1 MVKYLLFITPIIF
14 SISLPFHNLAH
25 FFYKILSQGLLL
37 YLLHKPQ
44 YAPYLVSLCLRPR
57 IILGQFALGQL
68 IARRIRSLVDLLDRR
83 LVFSFVGC
91 WKSYLGRFVFL
102 SFEFINFGF
111 SQVIHLL
118 NCFMSF
124 RRNRNLEFDF
134 RLLLQGLVGMMDFIR
149 HFLNQ
154 INLFGLVFV
163 VVLVKM
169 CSFIELMSSL
179 RLALSFYL
187 KSFYE
192 LYLSFVLFVK
202 GLILSTCLILALV

>member
-1 MVKYLLFITPIIF
+1 
-14 SISLPFHNLAH
+14 
-25 FFYKILSQGLLL
+25 
-37 YLLHKPQ
+37 
-44 YAPYLVSLCLRPR
+44 
-57 IILGQFALGQL
+57 
-68 IARRIRSLVDLLDRR
+68 
-83 LVFSFVGC
+83 
-91 WKSYLGRFVFL
+91 
-102 SFEFINFGF
+102 
-111 SQVIHLL
+111 
-118 NCFMSF
+118 MSF

-134 RLLLQGLVGMMDFIR
+134 RLLLQGLVGMMDFII

-169 CSFIELMSSL
+169 YSFIELMSSL

-192 LYLSFVLFVK
+192 LCLSFVLFVK